1 MAKFFKYKNNEYSNA
16 YHRDGNT
23 VWVRGKIKGYKFHR
37 ISTGKK
43 LSVANMNLVEKNWE
57 VLLREHLDEKQG
69 KEERAKKL
77 TIAELVTP
85 ALEVNETANKGSKKK
100 YQGIFNNHIL
110 PVFGE
115 MIPDDITAGLFKKF
129 QVDLRVE
136 KKLGKKTIDNIRS
149 AFSCLFIYVNEE
161 EISDRNPLAL
171 VKPPASKLFI
181 SYNEDGEAINQ
192 KDELIVESVD
202 PFTYEDT
209 KVIIGAAEGQFKNIV
224 TLQFFT
230 GMRIGEM
237 CTLRWGDIDFN
248 NKKIHIQR
256 SNKDGG
262 DIGSTKNGK
271 TRKVDMLPPVEKA
284 LREQFKLTG
293 LKKQYIFLA
302 KHGGRYTSYDTFSDN
317 WKSLLIHT
325 GYDYRRFY
333 QTRHTFACIMLQKGE
348 KLAWVSK
355 IMLGHS
361 QQSTTLRFYADY
373 IPDSNERN
381 ATFLDD
387 YCTNSVQNV
396 NLKLGRA

>member
-1 MAKFFKYKNNEYSNA
+1 MAKLFEYKKHKYKHA
-16 YHRDGNT
+16 YHRGGTT
-23 VWVRGKIKGYKFHR
+23 VWLKGQIKGEKFAR

-43 LSVANMNLVEKNWE
+43 LSVANMNFVEKQWE
-57 VLLREHLDEKQG
+57 ELLEEHWGKKTV

-77 TIAELVTP
+77 TLAELVEF
-85 ALEVNETANKGSKKK
+85 ALEVNETANKGTKKK
-100 YQGIFNNHIL
+100 YRGAFENHIL
-110 PVFGE
+110 PVFGD
-115 MIPDDITAGLFKKF
+115 MLPDDITAGIFKKF

-136 KKLGKKTIDNIRS
+136 KKLAKKTIDNIRA
-149 AFSCLFIYVNEE
+149 AFSCLITYVNEE
-161 EISDRNPLAL
+161 EISKNNPLAL

-192 KDELIVESVD
+192 KGALIVESVD

-209 KVIIGAAEGQFKNIV
+209 KVIISVAEGQFKNIV

-248 NKKIHIQR
+248 NKTIHVQR
-256 SNKDGG
+256 SNKDAG

-271 TRKVDMLPPVEKA
+271 TRKVDMLPPVEHS
-284 LREQFKLTG
+284 LREQFKATG
-293 LKKQYIFLA
+293 LQNQFIFLA
-302 KHGGRYTSYDTFSDN
+302 KHGSRYTSYDTFSDQ
-317 WKSLLIHT
+317 WKNLLIRT
-325 GYDYRRFY
+325 GYDHRRFY

-355 IMLGHS
+355 VMLGHS
-361 QQSTTLRFYADY
+361 EQSTTLRFYADY

-381 ATFLDD
+381 AVFLDD
-387 YCTNSVQNV
+387 FCTNNVQDENLSVES
-396 NLKLGRA
+396 A

>member
-1 MAKFFKYKNNEYSNA
+1 MAKFFEYKKNKYKHA
-16 YHRDGNT
+16 YHRDGPT
-23 VWVRGKIKGYKFHR
+23 VWLKGQVRGQKYIR

-43 LSVANMNLVEKNWE
+43 LSLANMNFVEKQWE
-57 VLLREHLDEKQG
+57 ELLEEHWNKKIVQ
-69 KEERAKKL
+69 EERAKKL
-77 TIAELVTP
+77 TIAELVEP

-100 YQGIFNNHIL
+100 YKCIFNNHIL
-110 PVFGE
+110 PVFGD
-115 MIPDDITAGLFKKF
+115 MLPDEITASIFKKF
-129 QVDLRVE
+129 QVDLRV
-136 KKLGKKTIDNIRS
+136 KKELSKKTIDNIRS
-149 AFSCLFIYVNEE
+149 AFSCLITYVNEA
-161 EISDRNPLAL
+161 EISDKNPLAL

-181 SYNEDGEAINQ
+181 SYNENGEAVNQ
-192 KDELIVESVD
+192 KGELIVESVD

-209 KVIIGAAEGQFKNIV
+209 KAIIGAADGQFKNIV

-248 NKKIHIQR
+248 NNTIHVQR
-256 SNKDGG
+256 SNKDAG

-271 TRKVDMLPPVEKA
+271 KRKVDMLPPVEQV
-284 LREQFKLTG
+284 LREQFKRTG
-293 LKKQYIFLA
+293 LQKQYIFLA

-317 WKSLLIHT
+317 WKNLLIRT

-361 QQSTTLRFYADY
+361 EQSTTLRFYADY

-387 YCTNSVQNV
+387 FGTNSVQDE
-396 NLKLGRA
+396 NLKVESA